1 MCFRQVVYG
10 YVLFLSRLGVKN
22 LVVAVNKMDTAQ
34 YAQERFE
41 EIATNVWSSAKFQ
54 ACSPEVLLTAAAIPG
69 AQVREYI
76 QKYFDIKSVAFVPI
90 SGWLSENV
98 DKPCDKMPWYK
109 GWTVERHISGKAC
122 TVRRMDGYRCCAE
135 HLLYAAGHLYTFFKE
150 ECLLMNICARRAG
163 AESERHDTG

>member
-34 YAQERFE
+34 YAEERFE
-41 EIATNVWSSAKFQ
+41 EIATNVCVCADFK
-54 ACSPEVLLTAAAIPG
+54 ACSTEVHLTAAAIAG

-90 SGWLSENV
+90 SGWLSENI

-122 TVRRMDGYRCCAE
+122 TVCRVAWMGIDAVQRICCTLQGSCIRFFTVKIKRKVFDQEYLCAACRCR
-135 HLLYAAGHLYTFFKE
+135 K
-150 ECLLMNICARRAG
+150 
-163 AESERHDTG
+163 